1 MFISSSIKQLSHHS
15 FLYENLASGLN
26 LIPME
31 KAMGTRLQ
39 WSPLIPYH
47 HLHELLVYQ
56 FINVNFVLG
65 LDLKHPIFSFSIAFF
80 IKLFISSVAML
91 TVPWTGSCLSTERR
105 NGVGESIREN
115 SQTGS

>member
-15 FLYENLASGLN
+15 FLYENLANGL
-26 LIPME
+26 
-31 KAMGTRLQ
+31 
-39 WSPLIPYH
+39 
-47 HLHELLVYQ
+47 
-56 FINVNFVLG
+56 NVNFALG